1 MELHIKY
8 NSQSQKPKQM
18 KSLLIPRI
26 GKVWKNGNSCVIF
39 GRLLITTDSL
49 GTIWYYPGNIEKVN
63 IPQPSNSTLY
73 IFFITK
79 CSLLYLW
86 KNICT
91 KFDCDNWCTLLQ
103 KCTNKKNP
111 IPTLWHSH
119 WRRKSSSSV
128 NGWMIAARK
137 SWRNPNTVKSQ
148 QAEWRTHSLIPL
160 YKAQ

>member
-73 IFFITK
+73 IFFITNAPFYT
-79 CSLLYLW
+79 CERTFVPNLIVIIGVHSC
-86 KNICT
+86 KNAQTSKTQFPHCGIVIEGENHPVVSM
-91 KFDCDNWCTLLQ
+91 D
-103 KCTNKKNP
+103 
-111 IPTLWHSH
+111 
-119 WRRKSSSSV
+119 
-128 NGWMIAARK
+128 
-137 SWRNPNTVKSQ
+137 
-148 QAEWRTHSLIPL
+148 EW
-160 YKAQ
+160 